1 MHSSSPVMIAVYS
14 FGCYI
19 CAFLKLNSSACPPRV
34 KDLREAEK
42 KVPERQFVLICRFK
56 MCTLGSVERRS
67 RLPPKR
73 KMALTN
79 HAPAEVA
86 FIFPRT
92 AKRGAPDAD
101 AASQLQ
107 SVGKVIK
114 WQRRRSDTPGHP
126 TESNYAVKPL
136 KMSHISLFI
145 FCWGSV
151 VKELSLSESS
161 STEAQFRQEQ
171 NEMQRKRSF
180 CFCLYCF
187 SLFS

>member
-1 MHSSSPVMIAVYS
+1 MHSSSPVMITVYS

-19 CAFLKLNSSACPPRV
+19 CAFLKLNSSACPPKGPPRS
-34 KDLREAEK
+34 RK

-56 MCTLGSVERRS
+56 MCTLGSVKRRS

-92 AKRGAPDAD
+92 AKRSAPDAH

-151 VKELSLSESS
+151 VKELSLSESG

-187 SLFS
+187 SLSS

>member
-1 MHSSSPVMIAVYS
+1 MLFSSSTS
-14 FGCYI
+14 Q
-19 CAFLKLNSSACPPRV
+19 SAH
-34 KDLREAEK
+34 RERRTFEKSREK
-42 KVPERQFVLICRFK
+42 KFLSASFVLICRFK
-56 MCTLGSVERRS
+56 LCTFGPLERRS
-67 RLPPKR
+67 QLPPKR

-86 FIFPRT
+86 FIFPRA

-101 AASQLQ
+101 AVSQLQ

-126 TESNYAVKPL
+126 TESNYAIKTL

-145 FCWGSV
+145 FCWGNV

-161 STEAQFRQEQ
+161 STEAQVRQEG
-171 NEMQRKRSF
+171 NEMRRMRSF
-180 CFCLYCF
+180 CFCLCC
-187 SLFS
+187 SGLFS